1 MFRSIS
7 ADFYSIEDAEVASM
21 KINSQI
27 SGVKSV
33 DIINNE
39 EYSEINQ
46 YNPFSHFGL
55 LNFNFD
61 GRFIPYNYVNYMYE
75 VNLNNRNN
83 SSFNYLYNDT
93 KRNNI
98 TLKVEC
104 NENVIDN
111 VSKILVSLGGHNIK
125 KV

>member
-1 MFRSIS
+1 
-7 ADFYSIEDAEVASM
+7 
-21 KINSQI
+21 
-27 SGVKSV
+27 
-33 DIINNE
+33 
-39 EYSEINQ
+39 
-46 YNPFSHFGL
+46 
-55 LNFNFD
+55 
-61 GRFIPYNYVNYMYE
+61 MYE
-75 VNLNNRNN
+75 VNLNNINN